1 MENRELIRKAMKNKE
16 IMAFL
21 EKESPDLIGQMAGV
35 MLSNWLPDGP
45 VRKILLFGLLITG
58 IVLASIY
65 HPAWILL
72 SFYAITFSPRA
83 IGQLARLAGRLV
95 GNR

>member
-1 MENRELIRKAMKNKE
+1 VAQFEISFLAERAKNVELI
-16 IMAFL
+16 
-21 EKESPDLIGQMAGV
+21 DQMGGV

-45 VRKILLFGLLITG
+45 VRKVLLFGFLITG

-72 SFYAITFSPRA
+72 SLYAITFSPRA
-83 IGQLARLAGRLV
+83 IGQLARMASRLAG
-95 GNR
+95 NS

>member
-1 MENRELIRKAMKNKE
+1 MENRELIRKAMKDKQL
-16 IMAFL
+16 MTFL
-21 EKESPDLIGQMAGV
+21 EQHNPKVIDQMAGV
-35 MLSNWLPDGP
+35 MLSNWLPEP
-45 VRKILLFGLLITG
+45 VRKILLFGCLITG

-72 SFYAITFSPRA
+72 SLYAITFSPRA
-83 IGQLARLAGRLV
+83 IGQFARMAGRLV